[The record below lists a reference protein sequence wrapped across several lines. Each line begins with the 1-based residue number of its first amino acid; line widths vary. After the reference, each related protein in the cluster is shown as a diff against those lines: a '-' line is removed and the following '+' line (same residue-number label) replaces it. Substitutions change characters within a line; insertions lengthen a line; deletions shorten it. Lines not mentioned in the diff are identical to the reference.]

1 MSLVWSCNE
10 WDPLEEVIIGTAAG
24 ARFPH
29 ADASTQLA
37 EYPGRPLNTIPQGP
51 FPAKIIEEAEEDL
64 ATFASVLKQGNVT
77 VRRPTPWDHDSVFS
91 TIQIG
96 RAHV

>member
-37 EYPGRPLNTIPQGP
+37 EYPGRPLDTIPQGP

-64 ATFASVLKQGNVT
+64 ETFASVLKQ
-77 VRRPTPWDHDSVFS
+77 
-91 TIQIG
+91 
-96 RAHV
+96 